1 MRNVPLLG
9 VILLGTER
17 FSQSND
23 RLLTDSPLCSM
34 LNLGAELVLTCM
46 IELVNIVSFLEVRVQ
61 SRGWVDI
68 GERGAIE

>member
-1 MRNVPLLG
+1 MRNVSLLG

-23 RLLTDSPLCSM
+23 RLLTDSPLYSI
-34 LNLGAELVLTCM
+34 LNLGTELVLTC
-46 IELVNIVSFLEVRVQ
+46 IIKWVNILSFLEVRVQ
-61 SRGWVDI
+61 SRGWVDT